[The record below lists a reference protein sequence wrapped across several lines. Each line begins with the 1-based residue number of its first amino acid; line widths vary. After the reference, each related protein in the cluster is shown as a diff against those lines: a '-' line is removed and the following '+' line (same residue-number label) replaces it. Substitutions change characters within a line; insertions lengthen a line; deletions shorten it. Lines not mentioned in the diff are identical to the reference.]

1 MRREV
6 AYHQREAG
14 SAVARKLTTSLRQA
28 ERRLSMQPGL
38 GSPRIGQVLEVEGLR
53 AWLIDGFSM
62 SLWYFER
69 ADHVEVVRLVA
80 HRQDRERIDVEWSC
94 SRERQRLQDQ

>member
-14 SAVARKLTTSLRQA
+14 STVARKLMKSLRQA

-38 GSPRIGQVLEVEGLR
+38 GSPRIGQVLDVDGLR
-53 AWLIDGFSM
+53 AWPVDGFRM

-69 ADHVEVVRLVA
+69 SDHVDVARLVA
-80 HRQDRERIDVEWSC
+80 HRQDRERIDVE
-94 SRERQRLQDQ
+94 